1 MFEGPQSFAPIIP
14 EIILAIGAMV
24 LLMYGAFRAPSEN
37 LGRDVGWF
45 AILLFAL
52 TLGYLVLQPASSS
65 FLFHDAFVVDR
76 FARFMKVL
84 VLVGASVAL
93 LLSFDYFAR
102 AKLMWFE
109 IPVLMVL
116 AVVGMMVMISSNDLI
131 TLYVGLELQSL
142 ALYVLAA
149 IRRNDL
155 RSSEAGL
162 KYFVLGA
169 LSSGMLLYGMSM
181 IYGFAGATGFQKIA
195 TAASAGDAGANIGL
209 IIGLVFL
216 LVGLAFKI
224 SAVPFHMW
232 TPDVYEGAPTPV
244 TAFFAGAPKVAAMAL
259 LVRVLVQAF
268 PGNVSEWQQI
278 IVFLSIMSMLIG
290 AFAAIGQTNI
300 KRLMA
305 YSSIGHIGFALVGLA
320 SGSNDGLEAVVIYLA
335 IYMVM
340 TLGAFACILAM
351 RRKDGMVESIDQ
363 LAGLSQSNLSM
374 AFLFAMLLFS
384 MAGIPPL
391 AGFFAKFYVFA
402 AAVKAELYPL
412 AVIGVIAS
420 VVAAFYYLR
429 IIKVMFFDEA
439 SEPFQPAEPYVR
451 FVMWAAGVFVL
462 AYVVVPAPLIDAASA
477 AVRSLRFAPTP

>member
-1 MFEGPQSFAPIIP
+1 MFEGPQSYAPILP
-14 EIILAIGAMV
+14 EIVLAVGAMA
-24 LLMYGAFRAPSEN
+24 LLMYGAFRAASEH
-37 LGRDVGWF
+37 LGRDVGWL
-45 AILLFAL
+45 AIALFGLAV
-52 TLGYLVLQPASSS
+52 GIVALQPAGSA
-65 FLFHDAFVVDR
+65 FLFDDAVVVDQ

-84 VLVGASVAL
+84 VLVGAGIAI

-102 AKLMWFE
+102 VKFMWFE
-109 IPVLMVL
+109 IPVLMML
-116 AVVGMMVMISSNDLI
+116 AVIGMLVMISANDLI

-142 ALYVLAA
+142 SLYVLAA

-195 TAASAGDAGANIGL
+195 MAAAAGDAGANIGL

-259 LVRVLVQAF
+259 LIRVLVQAF

-320 SGSNDGLEAVVIYLA
+320 SGSNEGVQAVVVYLA
-335 IYMVM
+335 IYLVM
-340 TLGAFACILAM
+340 TLGAFACILSM
-351 RRKDGMVESIDQ
+351 RRKDGMIEDINQ
-363 LAGLSQSNLSM
+363 LSGLSQSNLSM

-402 AAVKAELYPL
+402 AAVEAGLYPL

-439 SEPFQPAEPYVR
+439 LEPFQPAEPYVR
-451 FVMWAAGVFVL
+451 IVMWAAGLFVL
-462 AYVVVPAPLIDAASA
+462 AFVVLPAPLVDAAAA
-477 AVRSLRFAPTP
+477 AVRSLRFAPSL